1 MRMAESLLF
10 DVGSL
15 VVGGIFVL
23 SPMLLVVALPVVLGL
38 LVLVLLLLLLVLV
51 LAAVPVVVG

>member
-38 LVLVLLLLLLVLV
+38 LVLVLLLVLLV